1 MARLARIRRILMRS
15 GALLGLL
22 ACAEA
27 TVVAPAMADV
37 GSSMQTYFNDAG
49 SAANV
54 TGPTAFNGQ
63 NAGYYSAGNVWMRFP
78 QKNIQPF
85 NLQLPHARAGCG
97 GIDLFAGSFSFINSA
112 EMVAMLKAV
121 ANNAIGFA
129 FKLAIDSI
137 SPQISKVMDELAQ
150 KAEKL
155 NQMNI
160 SSCETA
166 QGLLK
171 GIWPINDAN
180 RSVICESV
188 GNSQGIFSDWAAT
201 RQGCNNGGRRD
212 STIAGNTDPNMTNQ
226 MVGED
231 HNFTWDVLNKEAQF
245 VGFDTDMKEYIM
257 TLVGTVITRKTTDAT
272 KNGPSVEFTGPASD
286 VLTQAL
292 LDGTV
297 GAAPVAYWSCDDPA
311 IGKCLNLKSKNLVIT
326 PAQAIRPRV
335 TQLLINIS
343 DAIRTNS
350 AIGANEK
357 ALINVASIP
366 VYKILAVQAATRGV
380 LSKEQLDTIAEITAV
395 DILQAMMQDL
405 LDKVAQSK
413 TSLVRADQQS
423 AEMWRQGIDSARQRI
438 SNRGISISNRV
449 QVTMEVINHSI
460 MLESTLQNSM
470 SPGMTAALNFG
481 RGLNAQGIMQ

>member
-1 MARLARIRRILMRS
+1 MATVTRLSRFLMRS
-15 GALLGLL
+15 GAVLGLL
-22 ACAEA
+22 ACTEA
-27 TVVAPAMADV
+27 AVLAPAMADV
-37 GSSMQTYFNDAG
+37 GGSMQSYFNDAG
-49 SAANV
+49 AAANV

-78 QKNIQPF
+78 QRNLQPF
-85 NLQLPHARAGCG
+85 NIQLPHARAGCG

-112 EMVAMLKAV
+112 EMVAMLKAT

-160 SSCETA
+160 SSCEAA
-166 QGLLK
+166 QAALK

-188 GNSQGIFSDWAAT
+188 GNSQGIFSDWAST
-201 RQGCNNGGRRD
+201 RQGCNNGGKRD
-212 STIAGNTDPNMTNQ
+212 ATIAANNDPNMKNQ

-231 HNFTWDVLNKEAQF
+231 HNFTWDILSKEAQF
-245 VGFDTDMKEYIM
+245 AGFDTDMKQYIM
-257 TLVGTVITRKTTDAT
+257 TLVGTVITRKSADAA
-272 KNGPSVEFTGPASD
+272 KNGPDVEFTGPAGD
-286 VLTQAL
+286 VLTQAI
-292 LDGTV
+292 LDGTTNASNV
-297 GAAPVAYWSCDDPA
+297 EYWTCDDPA
-311 IGKCLNLKSKNLVIT
+311 IGKCLNLKSKKLIIT
-326 PAQAIRPRV
+326 QAQAIRPRV
-335 TQLLINIS
+335 KQLLINIAE
-343 DAIRTNS
+343 AIRTNT
-350 AIGANEK
+350 AIGGNEK

-366 VYKILAVQAATRGV
+366 VYKILAVQAATHGV
-380 LSKEQLDTIAEITAV
+380 LNRDDLDTIAEITSI

-405 LDKVAQSK
+405 LDKVGQSK

-423 AEMWRQGIDSARQRI
+423 AEMWRQGVDSARQRI
-438 SNRGISISNRV
+438 ANRGISISDRV
-449 QVTMEVINHSI
+449 KVTMEVINHSI
-460 MLESTLQNSM
+460 MLESTLQNAM

-481 RGLNAQGIMQ
+481 RGLTAQGIMQ